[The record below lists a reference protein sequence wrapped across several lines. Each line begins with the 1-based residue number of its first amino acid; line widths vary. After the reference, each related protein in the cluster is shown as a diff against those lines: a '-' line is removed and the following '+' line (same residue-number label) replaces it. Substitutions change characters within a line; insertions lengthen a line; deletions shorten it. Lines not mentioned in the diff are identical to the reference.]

1 MTFKSFRDAGSKLTI
16 LNRLNKYLK
25 CILLGK
31 YREENI
37 TYEGV
42 YRNFIDARMS
52 QVNLTGYVSENW
64 LDIETVKLEKLIETY
79 SKNPQID
86 GNYRD
91 RDLLLVVAA
100 INAEKIKI
108 LDIGSGFANTFFY
121 LTSNFKKQI
130 DYIAVDLKEIVHTL
144 NQRMRGYGNFKAY
157 TFDKVPSEK
166 FDLVYF
172 GSSLQYVE
180 EYENYL
186 VQICKLKAPVIFIS
200 DTPMG
205 SENTFITVQVNM
217 RGRRIPKWVFSK
229 MEVVGLL
236 ESHGYTLIAESLV
249 DWHQKIHNFDN
260 FPTSYR
266 QTRNCNLLFEFRL

>member
-1 MTFKSFRDAGSKLTI
+1 MTFKSFRHAGSKLTI
-16 LNRLNKYLK
+16 LNRVNKYLK
-25 CILLGK
+25 CILSG
-31 YREENI
+31 RHRDENI

-52 QVNLTGYVSENW
+52 QDNLTGYVNENW
-64 LDIETVKLEKLIETY
+64 LDIEIVKLEKMIETY

-91 RDLLLVVAA
+91 RDLLLVVAGM
-100 INAEKIKI
+100 NAEEIKI

-121 LTSNFKKQI
+121 LKSNFKKRI

-144 NQRMRGYGNFKAY
+144 NQRMHGYGNFKAY
-157 TFDKVPSEK
+157 TFDEVPSEK

-180 EYENYL
+180 EFENHL
-186 VQICKLKAPVIFIS
+186 VQICKLKPPAIFIS

-205 SENTFITVQVNM
+205 NENTFVTVQVNM
-217 RGRRIPKWVFSK
+217 EGRRIPRWVFSK
-229 MEVVGLL
+229 TEVIGLL
-236 ESHGYTLIAESLV
+236 ECHGYKLVAESLV

-260 FPTSYR
+260 FPTNYR
-266 QTRNCNLLFEFRL
+266 QTQNYNLLFEYKS